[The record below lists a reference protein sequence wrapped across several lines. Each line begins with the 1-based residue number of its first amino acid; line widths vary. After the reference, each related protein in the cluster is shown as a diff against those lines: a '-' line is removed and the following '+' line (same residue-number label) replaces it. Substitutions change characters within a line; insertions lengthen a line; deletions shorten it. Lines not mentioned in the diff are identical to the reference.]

1 MRYRK
6 QGQQPEDTSTLGR
19 TRLWYDIGN
28 LDIVL
33 CLMYLGSIN
42 CLQILI
48 MLGANFN
55 ETDAE
60 GLNGI
65 FQCYVL

>member
-1 MRYRK
+1 MY
-6 QGQQPEDTSTLGR
+6 
-19 TRLWYDIGN
+19 
-28 LDIVL
+28 
-33 CLMYLGSIN
+33 MYLGSIK

-65 FQCYVL
+65 LVCYFNNIGKQASIYHKSQELDK